1 MREEESFLYVF
12 VPANIKVIFLQE
24 HNLPKHRD
32 EAGGGADV
40 GNGEQHRVAEVQR
53 VRELCREEGKAGHRQ
68 WVDGLLSKEE
78 LPYLLFSAIIILMI
92 LTNTALEAR
101 IPLQT

>member
-32 EAGGGADV
+32 EAGGA
-40 GNGEQHRVAEVQR
+40 GEGRR
-53 VRELCREEGKAGHRQ
+53 AGQ
-68 WVDGLLSKEE
+68 VLGMVS
-78 LPYLLFSAIIILMI
+78 
-92 LTNTALEAR
+92 NTEWLR
-101 IPLQT
+101 

>member
-1 MREEESFLYVF
+1 MHLVIDQDFFEGEHLREEESFLYVF

-32 EAGGGADV
+32 EAGSGGGGEGACV
-40 GNGEQHRVAEVQR
+40 GDGEQHRVAEIQR

-68 WVDGLLSKEE
+68 WVDGL
-78 LPYLLFSAIIILMI
+78 IILVSWS
-92 LTNTALEAR
+92 
-101 IPLQT
+101 IPQ